1 VQPFGQAQ
9 IKAWIVDEQDSLGPF
24 TPGGS
29 SHTIQQADKERQAFQ
44 DFDKADNAQLR
55 RIDHEFDAGRPHLCA
70 AHAGHAQ
77 VWSQPQQLGS
87 DSRAVAVAGF
97 LAGHNPDCRLT

>member
-1 VQPFGQAQ
+1 MEPLSQAQ
-9 IKAWIVDEQDSLGPF
+9 IEARIVDEQDSIGSF
-24 TPGGS
+24 TAGCRGHS
-29 SHTIQQADKERQAFQ
+29 IQQADKERQAFQ

-77 VWSQPQQLGS
+77 VWSQRQQLGS